1 MADLFERETC
11 NCDRCG
17 RPCRTAEKQNPDA
30 QPIRKSL
37 IPKGCCVDCAITC
50 FVRTGPLGEAIGAT
64 SPREALSLPHVQ
76 AQFAAV
82 FRAGGCAEVSE
93 EIDWDRV
100 IENWELHAPPGWDW
114 EGELYMSGPRKPH
127 NRKAR

>member
-1 MADLFERETC
+1 MSATMEHATC

-17 RPCRTAEKQNPDA
+17 RKCQTASKQNPDA

-37 IPKGCCVDCAITC
+37 VPKGCCVDCAITC
-50 FVRTGPLGEAIGAT
+50 FIRTGPLAYALGAT

-76 AQFAAV
+76 QQFDAV
-82 FRAGGCAEVSE
+82 FRAGGCSEVSE

-100 IENWELHAPPGWDW
+100 IENWELPAPAGWDW
-114 EGELYMSGPRKPH
+114 GGELYMSAPRK
-127 NRKAR
+127 RRRG